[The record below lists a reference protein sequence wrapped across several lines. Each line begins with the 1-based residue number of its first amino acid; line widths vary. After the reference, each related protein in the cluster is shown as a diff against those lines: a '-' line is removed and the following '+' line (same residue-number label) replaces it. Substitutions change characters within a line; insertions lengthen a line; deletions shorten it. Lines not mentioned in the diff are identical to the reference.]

1 MACIGIVAEFDP
13 FHRGHAH
20 LLARAR
26 QIVPEAPVVV
36 ALSGHYTQRGGTA
49 ALSPWARAEMA
60 LRCGADLVAELPLP
74 WAISSAE
81 GFAWGGVSVLAA
93 LGADT
98 LVFGSESGDAAAL
111 ALVAECLRREDCQA
125 LLRQELAG
133 GIPYAAARQR
143 AAAALLGENAASVLT
158 GPNDLLGVAYLDAI
172 GRLGAEMT
180 AVAVPRVG
188 PKHDS
193 QESREGYTSASA
205 LRRLLLAGELEQTL
219 DALPEP
225 ARPVL
230 RREWEAGLAP
240 ASLERC
246 QRAVLYRLRMM
257 GPEDFAALPDCSEGL
272 EHRLYRAAQRATS
285 LEEFYALAKTK
296 RYAHARIRRLALW
309 AFLGM
314 TAADRPER
322 LPYVRVL
329 GMNARGREVLHTA
342 KKTCPVPILTKPA
355 AARRLDETG
364 QRLFALEQR
373 GADLWRLC
381 LPGLEHS
388 AAGSGWTTG
397 PVLL

>member
-1 MACIGIVAEFDP
+1 M
-13 FHRGHAH
+13 
-20 LLARAR
+20 
-26 QIVPEAPVVV
+26 
-36 ALSGHYTQRGGTA
+36 
-49 ALSPWARAEMA
+49 
-60 LRCGADLVAELPLP
+60 
-74 WAISSAE
+74 SA
-81 GFAWGGVSVLAA
+81 LAA

-98 LVFGSESGDAAAL
+98 LVFGSESGDAVAL
-111 ALVAECLRREDCQA
+111 RRAAECLRREDCQT
-125 LLRQELAG
+125 LLRKELAG
-133 GIPYAAARQR
+133 GLSYAAARQR
-143 AAAALLGENAASVLT
+143 AAAALLGEAGASVLT

-172 GRLGAEMT
+172 ARLGAEMT

-188 PKHDS
+188 PGHDTP
-193 QESREGYTSASA
+193 ESREGYTSASA
-205 LRRLLLAGELEQTL
+205 LRRLLLAGELEPVLEQ
-219 DALPEP
+219 LPDP

-230 RREWEAGLAP
+230 RREWEAGLTP
-240 ASLERC
+240 ASLEHC
-246 QRAVLYRLRMM
+246 QRAVLYRLRTM

-285 LEEFYALAKTK
+285 VEEFYALAKTK

-329 GMNARGREVLHTA
+329 GLNDRGKEVLHSAKTA
-342 KKTCPVPILTKPA
+342 CPVPVLTKPA
-355 AARRLDETG
+355 AARRLEAEG

-381 LPGLEHS
+381 LPGLAQS

-397 PVLL
+397 PVVL